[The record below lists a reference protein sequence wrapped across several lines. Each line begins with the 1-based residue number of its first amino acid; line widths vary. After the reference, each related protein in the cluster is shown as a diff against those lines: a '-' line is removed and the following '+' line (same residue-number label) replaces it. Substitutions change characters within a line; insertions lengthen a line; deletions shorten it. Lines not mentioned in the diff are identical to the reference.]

1 MSSYLNG
8 TSLLT
13 GIQAGMSNSY
23 AIISNLYKDG
33 VTQQNL
39 VSAMGNTNL
48 LMSTGGMG
56 ATFASYLSQ
65 NFGTIDKNADGVIGS
80 DEIQTIMGQMSTQGL
95 TRQQIMQLGSM
106 SGISTDMQ
114 GTILDHFTEID
125 TNHDGKVSAGEIQA
139 YNLTSKMEQ
148 RKVDDE
154 NTMIK
159 NTSIF
164 YGDEDKEFSSSLLSY
179 KWLKDDNN

>member
-8 TSLLT
+8 NSLIT
-13 GIQAGMSNSY
+13 GIQSGMQSSF
-23 AIISNLYKDG
+23 AILSGLYKDG
-33 VTQQNL
+33 ITQQSL
-39 VSAMGNTNL
+39 VESMGNADYL
-48 LMSTGGMG
+48 RSTGIMG
-56 ATFASYLSQ
+56 STFASYLTQ
-65 NFGTIDKNADGVIGS
+65 NFGTIDKNSDGIIGAN
-80 DEIQTIMGQMSTQGL
+80 EIQQQMSLMSSQGL
-95 TRQQIMQLGSM
+95 TRQQLSQLGSI

-114 GTILDHFTEID
+114 SQILNHFTEID

-148 RKVDDE
+148 RRVDDE

-159 NTSIF
+159 NTSLF

-179 KWLKDDNN
+179 KWLDDES